1 MLESEFEGLSWRS
14 RLPASGRG
22 PVGRWPD
29 IYSFICV
36 CAHTIFQLCVQLGWW
51 MMCCD

>member
-22 PVGRWPD
+22 
-29 IYSFICV
+29 
-36 CAHTIFQLCVQLGWW
+36 
-51 MMCCD
+51 